1 MIPTLSIIVPV
12 FQVELYLDK
21 CLQSLVSQTL
31 ENIEILIINDGSSD
45 GSQKIIENFQRKYPE
60 KIRGF
65 QKINGGLSDARN
77 FGLDRATG
85 EYIGFVDSD
94 DEVTLNMFAEMYALA
109 KKHNADITIC
119 NLQKVNERG
128 EIVQNLVQI
137 PHLPEKFLLRDYFS
151 AFSDVSYFACNKIYK
166 CALFKEKRFKK
177 NVHFEDIQLIP
188 QLFLDSITIAHTQ
201 EFHYKYLERASSI
214 SKTHSAKGLDIL
226 AAVDEV
232 SAYFENSQYSN
243 YQEGL
248 KNFQILEGIYTFLA
262 YSAFVKDS
270 ATQLLLQNAL
280 NNFIKKN
287 HISLQEILTYKR
299 FGRNYLL
306 SLPLK
311 KKIYYIL
318 IFTGLYPL
326 LRKFLK

>member
-1 MIPTLSIIVPV
+1 MKPALSIIVPV
-12 FQVELYLDK
+12 YQVELYLDK

-31 ENIEILIINDGSSD
+31 ENIEILVINDGSTD
-45 GSQKIIENFQRKYPE
+45 GSQKIIENFQQKYPA
-60 KIRGF
+60 KIKGF

-77 FGLDRATG
+77 FGLDRAIG

-94 DEVTLNMFAEMYALA
+94 DEVSPNMFREMYTLA
-109 KKHNADITIC
+109 KNHHADITIC
-119 NLQKVNERG
+119 NIQKVNGHG
-128 EIVQNLVQI
+128 EVLQYLVQI
-137 PHLPEKFLLRDYFS
+137 PHLPEKFMLKDYFS
-151 AFSDVSYFACNKIYK
+151 AFSDLSYFACNKIYK
-166 CALFKEKRFKK
+166 RALFTDKRFKK
-177 NVHFEDIQLIP
+177 GIHFEDIQLIP
-188 QLFLDSITIAHTQ
+188 QLFLDSKIIAHTQ
-201 EFHYKYLERASSI
+201 DFHYKYLERSSSI

-226 AAVDEV
+226 AAVEDV
-232 SAYFENSQYSN
+232 SAYFANSQYAS
-243 YQEGL
+243 YREGL

-270 ATQLLLQNAL
+270 ATGSLLQQEL
-280 NNFIKKN
+280 DDFTKKH

-306 SLPLK
+306 SLPLR

-318 IFTGLYPL
+318 SFMGLYPL